1 MKIGI
6 DVRLWNQTGV
16 GRYIRSLIRYLQVID
31 RDNNYVL
38 FARKEDITSL
48 KTQISSPQWKI
59 VIADIKWHSIDE
71 QINFPKILNKENLDL
86 VHFPYFSVPVSYDKP
101 FIVTIHDLIQ
111 LHFPTGRAS
120 TLPLPFYAIKHL
132 GYKYVIL
139 KAAKRAKKIIAV
151 SRATRDEIV
160 DHLKVDLGKIEVIY
174 EGVDPEISNP
184 KSQISNKLQNT
195 KYEIQNTDYFLYVGN
210 AYPHKNLHRLLQ
222 AFNIL
227 ISQGFN
233 ISLIL
238 VGKEDFFY
246 KKLKERTQKMNVYK
260 FISFYGE
267 VADSE
272 LRSLY
277 KNAKALI
284 VPSLMEGFGLPALE
298 AMANKCLVLSSDIPA
313 LKEVCQDSAIYFDP
327 YDENDMAEKMKI
339 AYEKSFDPRITEKGF
354 KRSKDFSWRKMAQE
368 TLQIYKE
375 VLR

>member
-59 VIADIKWHSIDE
+59 VIADIRWHSIDE
-71 QINFPKILNKENLDL
+71 QISFPKILNKERLDL
-86 VHFPYFSVPVSYDKP
+86 VHFPYFSVPVSYNKP

-120 TLPLPFYAIKHL
+120 ALPLPFYAIKHL

-151 SRATRDEIV
+151 SKATRDEIV
-160 DHLKVDLGKIEVIY
+160 DHLKVDPKKIEVVY
-174 EGVDPEISNP
+174 EGADEEFF
-184 KSQISNKLQNT
+184 NKEEPAGNRQRLITN
-195 KYEIQNTDYFLYVGN
+195 DYFLYVGN
-210 AYPHKNLHRLLQ
+210 AYPHKNLPRLLQ
-222 AFNIL
+222 AFDIL
-227 ISQGFN
+227 ISQGLN

-238 VGKEDFFY
+238 VGKEDYFY
-246 KKLKERTQKMNVYK
+246 KKLKERTIKMNVHK

-267 VADSE
+267 ATDIE
-272 LRSLY
+272 LKSLY

-298 AMANKCLVLSSDIPA
+298 AMTNKCLVLSSDTPA
-313 LKEVCQDSAIYFDP
+313 LREVCQDSAIYFDP
-327 YDENDMAEKMKI
+327 YDENDMAEKMKT
-339 AYEKSFDPRITEKGF
+339 AYEKSFDREIIEKGF
-354 KRSKDFSWRKMAQE
+354 ERSKEFSWLKMAKE
-368 TLQIYKE
+368 TLKIYESIK
-375 VLR
+375 